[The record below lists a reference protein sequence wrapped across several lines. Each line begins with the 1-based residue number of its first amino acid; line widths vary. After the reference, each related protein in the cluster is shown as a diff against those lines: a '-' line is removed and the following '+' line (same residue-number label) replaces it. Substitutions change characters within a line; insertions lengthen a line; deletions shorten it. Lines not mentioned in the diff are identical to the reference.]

1 MPTYRYRVRDRFGKL
16 ITGTI
21 GGDNRSA
28 VAVHFESMGYA
39 PVSITEE
46 GLSEQTP
53 LLARFK
59 KVKEEDMNLFN
70 RQLVTLIKAGLP
82 LMAGLSAIEKQTKSD
97 LLKEI
102 VRMLIKD
109 IEGGMSFSDAL
120 ARHPRIFDE
129 MYVNAVKAGEVGGVL
144 DEILAR
150 LAELGEHETNT
161 KAKIK
166 TATRYPVI
174 AVSALCVGF
183 SILVTYVI
191 PRFVALFAKYHGELP
206 LPTKILIFINNAIRN
221 YWYIIIILGGV
232 GVAVFRKFIRT
243 KKGRR
248 IWDGFK
254 LKVPIFGPLVFMII
268 MSRFSRIMSILIR
281 SGVPILEI
289 LDMVSNA
296 TGNVVIGDA
305 IRDIMTSVNQGG
317 SMAEPMVKSK
327 VFSPMVIQMVA
338 IGEET
343 GRVDELLL
351 RVSEYYDQQ
360 SDYVIQN
367 LTTMIEPILV
377 VIIGG
382 AVLLLALAIFLPM
395 WNMIRLF
402 RS

>member
-1 MPTYRYRVRDRFGKL
+1 MPVYRYRVRDKFGKL

-28 VAVHFESMGYA
+28 VATHFESMGYA

-46 GLSEQTP
+46 SAREYTS
-53 LLARFK
+53 LLARFN
-59 KVKEEDMNLFN
+59 KVREDDMNLFN
-70 RQLVTLIKAGLP
+70 RQLVTLIRAGLP
-82 LMAGLSAIEKQTKSD
+82 LMAGLSAIEKQTKSS

-120 ARHPRIFDE
+120 ARHPHVFDE
-129 MYVNAVKAGEVGGVL
+129 MYINAIRAGELGGVL
-144 DEILAR
+144 DEILTR

-174 AVSALCVGF
+174 AISALCIGF

-191 PRFVALFAKYHGELP
+191 PRFVTLFARFQGELP
-206 LPTKILIFINNAIRN
+206 LPTKILIWVNDAIRN
-221 YWYIIIILGGV
+221 YWYIIIILGGIGIV
-232 GVAVFRKFIRT
+232 VFKKFIRT

-248 IWDGFK
+248 LWDNFK
-254 LKVPIFGPLVFMII
+254 LKVPIFGPLMFMII

-281 SGVPILEI
+281 SGVPILGI

-296 TGNVVIGDA
+296 TGNVIIGDA
-305 IRDIMTSVNQGG
+305 IRDVMTNVNQGG
-317 SMAEPMVKSK
+317 SMAEPMQKSR
-327 VFSPMVIQMVA
+327 VFSPMVVQMVA

-343 GRVDELLL
+343 GKIDDLLL

-377 VIIGG
+377 VVIGG

-395 WNMIRLF
+395 WNMVRLF
-402 RS
+402 KT